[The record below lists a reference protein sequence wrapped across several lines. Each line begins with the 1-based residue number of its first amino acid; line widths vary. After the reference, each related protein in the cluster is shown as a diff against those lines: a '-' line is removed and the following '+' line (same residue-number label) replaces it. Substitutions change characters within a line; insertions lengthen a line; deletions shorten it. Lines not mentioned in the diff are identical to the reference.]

1 MIQINLL
8 PGAKK
13 TKKGGGGPSI
23 DFAAIGAA
31 ISSKI
36 KDKYL
41 AAAVLTSAV
50 ALAVIGLL
58 FTTQRTRES
67 SLREAEAEQVR
78 DSTQLARVLRDRALA
93 QAKRDS
99 VFLQLAII
107 RAIDEERFIWPHI
120 MEEVSRAMPVY
131 TWLQSMGYSG
141 LAQGLRPAASI
152 RTPPPDTGGAR
163 GGRGRRPAAR
173 PVRREITIPRDT
185 IRIQMV
191 GRTVDLQAFTRFM
204 RSLEDS
210 PFLEN
215 VTLRQ
220 SIPAILNG
228 KEHYVFTLDLQ
239 YTRPDT
245 MLLRREPFNPVT
257 ANGGGQ

>member
-13 TKKGGGGPSI
+13 SKKSGGGGLSI
-23 DFAAIGAA
+23 NFAAIGAA
-31 ISSKI
+31 ISSKV

-41 AAAVLTSAV
+41 ASAVITTAV
-50 ALAVIGLL
+50 ALVVIGLL

-67 SLREAEAEQVR
+67 SLRDAEEVQVR
-78 DSTQLARVLRDRALA
+78 DSTQMARVLRDRAMA

-99 VFLQLAII
+99 VYLQLAII

-120 MEEVSRAMPVY
+120 MEEVSRALPVY
-131 TWLQSMGYSG
+131 TWLQSLAYSG
-141 LAQGLRPAASI
+141 GAQGLRPAASI
-152 RTPPPDTGGAR
+152 RTPPPDTGKV
-163 GGRGRRPAAR
+163 RRA
-173 PVRREITIPRDT
+173 RREIEIPRDT

-228 KEHYVFTLDLQ
+228 REHYVFTLDLQ

-245 MLLRREPFNPVT
+245 ILLRREPFTPA
-257 ANGGGQ
+257 ANGGDQ